1 MSSLKGVCL
10 SDGMHL
16 WQNFFKN
23 IQNIKQK
30 TLPTINKRGKE
41 IMTDDN
47 KWSED
52 EFDLQLYNSMDA
64 EGKRAW
70 RAVFGLPDLLK
81 KGNPSAA
88 IEQNAE
94 GDD

>member
-1 MSSLKGVCL
+1 
-10 SDGMHL
+10 
-16 WQNFFKN
+16 
-23 IQNIKQK
+23 
-30 TLPTINKRGKE
+30 
-41 IMTDDN
+41 MTEDN

-52 EFDLQLYNSMDA
+52 DFDLRLYNSMDD

-70 RAVFGLPDLLK
+70 RAVFGLPDMLK
-81 KGNPSAA
+81 KDNSSAN

>member
-10 SDGMHL
+10 SDGIHL
-16 WQNFFKN
+16 WQNSFKI

-30 TLPTINKRGKE
+30 TLPTINKRGKG

-52 EFDLQLYNSMDA
+52 EFDLQLYNSMD
-64 EGKRAW
+64 EEDKRAW
-70 RAVFGLPDLLK
+70 RKVFGLPELLK
-81 KGNPSAA
+81 KGSPSADT
-88 IEQNAE
+88 EHNAE
-94 GDD
+94 GND

>member
-1 MSSLKGVCL
+1 
-10 SDGMHL
+10 
-16 WQNFFKN
+16 
-23 IQNIKQK
+23 
-30 TLPTINKRGKE
+30 
-41 IMTDDN
+41 MTDDN

-70 RAVFGLPDLLK
+70 RAVFSLPDWLK
-81 KGNPSAA
+81 KGNPSDD